1 MRNYSLKNFL
11 IRLLSLIDML
21 LIPFIAIS
29 AIFLKLY
36 RKAGSQRLPRNTW
49 LLKKIGVFPIRDHY
63 YEPLFNNEK
72 LHINLREKRFLPGID
87 FNVKNQLQLME
98 SLTFQ
103 AEFQNFIDTQDN
115 SNNGSVFKLP
125 NQSFDA
131 GDAEFLFNYVRYLK
145 PSKVIEVGCGQST
158 KIISHA
164 LFLNHQET
172 GILSQHRC
180 IEPYEAPWLDN
191 FQRIEVIRAKI
202 ENVDHSIFNE
212 LEKNDLLFMD
222 SSHIIRPQGDII
234 KEYLEI
240 VPSLQSGVVVHAHDI
255 FSPRDYLES
264 WIRDNVFFWNEQ
276 YILEATLSNNL
287 SYEIIAAVNFLKHDH
302 FDALQKVCP
311 FLTKASEPGS
321 FYFRKI

>member
-1 MRNYSLKNFL
+1 M
-11 IRLLSLIDML
+11 SLIDVL

-36 RKAGSQRLPRNTW
+36 RKAGSQRLSRNTR

-72 LHINLREKRFLPGID
+72 LYKNLREKRFLPGID
-87 FNVKNQLQLME
+87 FNAKNQLQLLE

-103 AEFQNFIDTQDN
+103 AEFQNFIDTQDDS
-115 SNNGSVFKLP
+115 SNESVFRLP
-125 NQSFDA
+125 NKSFDA

-164 LFLNHQET
+164 LFLNQQET

-180 IEPYEAPWLDN
+180 IEPYEAMWLDT
-191 FQRIEVIRAKI
+191 FQSIEVIRAKI
-202 ENVDHSIFNE
+202 ENVDHSMFTE

-240 VPSLQSGVVVHAHDI
+240 IPSLQSGVVVHAHDI

-311 FLTKASEPGS
+311 FLTTASEPGS
-321 FYFRKI
+321 FYFQKI